1 MKKAVYHNNIEVANL
16 HPRQKV
22 FLTGIK
28 KLVQKILEGEK
39 RSEKLNIV
47 FVDDKFIRRLNRK
60 FTKRNLST
68 DVLSFGMKEGKKIR
82 AEFDILGDV
91 YVNLDQAKKNAKS
104 FGQRFEDEVK
114 LLVTHGIL
122 HLLGYEHK
130 SKKKALFMRKK
141 EDFYLNFK
149 KGN

>member
-1 MKKAVYHNNIEVANL
+1 MKKKVHHNDIVVANL

-28 KLVQKILEGEK
+28 KLAQKILEGEK

-47 FVDDKFIRRLNRK
+47 FVDDIFIRRLNLK
-60 FTKRNLST
+60 FTKRSSST
-68 DVLSFGMKEGKKIR
+68 DVLSFGMKEGKKMG
-82 AEFDILGDV
+82 AKCDILGEV

-122 HLLGYEHK
+122 HLLEYEHK
-130 SKKKALFMRKK
+130 SKRKALLMRKK
-141 EDFYLNFK
+141 EDEYLSFK
-149 KGN
+149 KGE